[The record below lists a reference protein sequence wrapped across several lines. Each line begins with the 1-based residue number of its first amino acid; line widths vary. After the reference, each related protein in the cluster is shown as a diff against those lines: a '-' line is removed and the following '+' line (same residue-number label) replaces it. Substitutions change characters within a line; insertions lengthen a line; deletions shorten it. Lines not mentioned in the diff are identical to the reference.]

1 MKGHLTRRGQRS
13 WRLKYD
19 LAPGDSG
26 KRQTRYATLRGTRAE
41 AQAQAAKILAA
52 VAEGTHTD
60 PSRETVAEF
69 VKRWLTTWASD
80 NISRSTWVTY
90 DHLLRKHL
98 VARVGAR
105 PIQKLR
111 PADLQA
117 VYSAMAAEGLADR
130 TCRHVHR
137 VVHRLLGHAV
147 RWNVIPRNPAGSI
160 DAPRVR
166 GKEMEVL
173 AAGELQAIL
182 ETLRGKELY
191 PIAAVA
197 LATGLRRGEVLA
209 LRWADV
215 NLEAGFLQVERALE
229 ETSRSGITFKTP
241 KTRYGRRQVTLP
253 ASTVALL
260 RDHHRTQLEQ
270 RLLFGRGK
278 EPADALVFSNFDGS
292 PRSPHWVTETW
303 RRVAKHAGIRA
314 TFHSL
319 RHTHASTLIAS
330 GLDVLTISRRLG
342 HGSPVITLSVYGHL
356 FKTDDRAALIIEKAL
371 KGGEG

>member
-1 MKGHLTRRGQRS
+1 MKSHLARRGQRS

-19 LAPGDSG
+19 LGTDGAG
-26 KRQTRYATLRGTRAE
+26 KRQTRYVTLRGTRAE
-41 AQAQAAKILAA
+41 AQAQAAKILAT
-52 VAEGTHTD
+52 VADGTHTD

-69 VKRWLTTWASD
+69 VERWLATWAND
-80 NISRSTWVTY
+80 NTSHATWTSY
-90 DHLLRKHL
+90 SQLLRKHL
-98 VARVGAR
+98 VARLGAR
-105 PIQKLR
+105 AIQKLR
-111 PADLQA
+111 AVDLQA

-130 TCRHVHR
+130 TRLHLHR
-137 VVHRLLGHAV
+137 VIHVMLKHATQWGV
-147 RWNVIPRNPAGSI
+147 VARNVAALV

-166 GKEMEVL
+166 TKEMEVL
-173 AAGELQAIL
+173 TPGEMQTVL
-182 ETLRGKELY
+182 ETLRGKDLH

-197 LATGLRRGEVLA
+197 LATGLRRGELLA

-215 NLEAGFLQVERALE
+215 NLEAGHLQVERALE
-229 ETSRSGITFKTP
+229 ETPRGGLAFKAP
-241 KTRYGRRQVTLP
+241 KTRHGRRQVTLP
-253 ASTVALL
+253 PSTVALL

-278 EPADALVFSNFDGS
+278 EPADALVFGNFDGS
-292 PRSPHWVTETW
+292 PRSPHWVTAAW
-303 RRVAKHAGIRA
+303 PKVAKRIGIKA

-356 FKTDDRAALIIEKAL
+356 FKTDDRAAAIMEKIL
-371 KGGEG
+371 SKV